1 MLTLTVLSV
10 LALSAASIY
19 ATVKAW
25 NAIFSADLL
34 GWLCWTQIAKG
45 VGEIVSSLISS
56 ITDN

>member
-1 MLTLTVLSV
+1 MLTLTVL
-10 LALSAASIY
+10 ALSALSIY

-45 VGEIVSSLISS
+45 VGELASALVAS